1 VLSLSGSGSGT
12 VTLFGQRAR
21 FRRVGFKNCAMLSNP
36 PICSGIAFTNDTPS
50 RGRFDVVELR
60 RFRTRGLLWVKDGS
74 GSLV

>member
-1 VLSLSGSGSGT
+1 MM
-12 VTLFGQRAR
+12 
-21 FRRVGFKNCAMLSNP
+21 RVGFKNSVMLSNP
-36 PICSGIAFTNDTPS
+36 PICGGIAFTNDTPS